1 MPVNYQSQGKKLMG
15 VVQLFRESLRTHR
28 HNFSSLFS
36 ISSLPALSSILFL
49 ILLLFLSK
57 TSFQY
62 SFLFSLL
69 KSLLYLAIFLLF
81 PLSTIAIVNQLK
93 DGSGTKKS
101 YKESLNL
108 LLPILLIYL
117 LLSILT
123 SGGFVF
129 LLIPG
134 LIFLTWFHLAPFT
147 LVYENERGIKALERS
162 KSLVRGRFFHIFFRL
177 LLLIVI
183 VAILAFLIPY
193 LISRLIASGELAI
206 FSGILVSL
214 SLSILYLP
222 FSLVYLHFIYKD
234 LVSLKAEEPSLER
247 VSLKNPLYLF
257 PTLCGFLI
265 LSFLLTISFLNIFWG
280 RDIAPINDS
289 DLRLTKV
296 FIAPKENAFYEL
308 KKATAKLHTEQL
320 NISSPQY
327 QYYKDLYEA
336 MLKGE
341 RLNTREAKEWIER
354 NEEALKYVDR
364 ALTRPH
370 YQLPYIADP
379 SRIAPNTLYRQ
390 LTAIRELARWCVI
403 KGNYLTVQGKGKEAL
418 SWYLKALRLGQMVED
433 SPRPAGLMQ
442 YLVGRATKEIALSGI
457 RNAMDKINFS
467 PKELKSI
474 ANALKRFEENTEA
487 LRKALQMEYM
497 VVANYIDL
505 HTKNPQ
511 KYPLISFQ
519 GEEERKCC
527 SKRMLLKWSFLPNE
541 TKKLFHDRFLHMI
554 ENAGKLYK
562 DVDFR
567 AIRGEESEIEEG
579 RSCSLF
585 LRGFQDFYKDIIKP
599 IFTRNWLG
607 KDSSREEL
615 LFTDIAFEQPSLE
628 KFSLRATET
637 ILALKAYKLEKG
649 KLPSNLSDLVPTY
662 LSQMPID
669 PFDGKPLR
677 YSREKM
683 LVYCVGKDLKDSG
696 AINIRKTYTPWGVRM
711 VEEKE
716 LSEMDDPAIRIK
728 L

>member
-1 MPVNYQSQGKKLMG
+1 
-15 VVQLFRESLRTHR
+15 
-28 HNFSSLFS
+28 
-36 ISSLPALSSILFL
+36 
-49 ILLLFLSK
+49 
-57 TSFQY
+57 
-62 SFLFSLL
+62 
-69 KSLLYLAIFLLF
+69 
-81 PLSTIAIVNQLK
+81 
-93 DGSGTKKS
+93 
-101 YKESLNL
+101 
-108 LLPILLIYL
+108 
-117 LLSILT
+117 LLS
-123 SGGFVF
+123 
-129 LLIPG
+129 
-134 LIFLTWFHLAPFT
+134 
-147 LVYENERGIKALERS
+147 
-162 KSLVRGRFFHIFFRL
+162 FF
-177 LLLIVI
+177 
-183 VAILAFLIPY
+183 
-193 LISRLIASGELAI
+193 
-206 FSGILVSL
+206 
-214 SLSILYLP
+214 YLP
-222 FSLVYLHFIYKD
+222 FSLVYLHLVYKE
-234 LVSLKAEEPSLER
+234 LVSLKAEEPSLVR

-296 FIAPKENAFYEL
+296 SIPKEENAIYDLMKTSE
-308 KKATAKLHTEQL
+308 KLHTEQL

-341 RLNTREAKEWIER
+341 RLNTRVAREWIEK
-354 NEEALKYVDR
+354 NDEALKYVDR

-379 SRIAPNTLYRQ
+379 SRITPNILYRQ
-390 LTAIRELARWCVI
+390 LTAIRELARWCII
-403 KGNYLTVQGKGKEAL
+403 KGNYLTVQGKEAL
-418 SWYLKALRLGQMVED
+418 SWYLKALKLGQMVED

-442 YLVGRATKEIALSGI
+442 YLVGRATKEIALNGI
-457 RNAMDKINFS
+457 RNAMNKINLS

-474 ANALKRFEENTEA
+474 ANALKRFEDNTEA

-519 GEEERKCC
+519 GDEERKCC
-527 SKRMLLKWSFLPNE
+527 SEGMLLKWSFLPNE
-541 TKKLFHDRFLHMI
+541 TKKLFHDRFLHMM

-562 DVDFR
+562 EVDFR
-567 AIRGEESEIEEG
+567 SIKGEESEGGVG

-585 LRGFQDFYKDIIKP
+585 LCGFQDFYKDIIKP

-615 LFTDIAFEQPSLE
+615 LFTDIAFEQPCLE

-637 ILALKAYKLEKG
+637 ILALKAYKMEKR

-683 LVYCVGKDLKDSG
+683 LIYCVGKDLKDSG
-696 AINIRKTYTPWGVRM
+696 AVNIRKIYTPWGVRM

>member
-1 MPVNYQSQGKKLMG
+1 
-15 VVQLFRESLRTHR
+15 
-28 HNFSSLFS
+28 
-36 ISSLPALSSILFL
+36 
-49 ILLLFLSK
+49 
-57 TSFQY
+57 
-62 SFLFSLL
+62 
-69 KSLLYLAIFLLF
+69 
-81 PLSTIAIVNQLK
+81 
-93 DGSGTKKS
+93 
-101 YKESLNL
+101 
-108 LLPILLIYL
+108 
-117 LLSILT
+117 
-123 SGGFVF
+123 
-129 LLIPG
+129 
-134 LIFLTWFHLAPFT
+134 
-147 LVYENERGIKALERS
+147 
-162 KSLVRGRFFHIFFRL
+162 VRF
-177 LLLIVI
+177 
-183 VAILAFLIPY
+183 
-193 LISRLIASGELAI
+193 
-206 FSGILVSL
+206 
-214 SLSILYLP
+214 
-222 FSLVYLHFIYKD
+222 
-234 LVSLKAEEPSLER
+234 
-247 VSLKNPLYLF
+247 SLKNPLYLF

-296 FIAPKENAFYEL
+296 FIAPEENAFYDL
-308 KKATAKLHTEQL
+308 KKATEKLHTEQL

-341 RLNTREAKEWIER
+341 RLNTREAREWIEK
-354 NEEALKYVDR
+354 NEEALKYIDM

-379 SRIAPNTLYRQ
+379 SRITPSTLYRQ
-390 LTAIRELARWCVI
+390 LTAIRELVRWCVI

-418 SWYLKALRLGQMVED
+418 SWYLKALRLGQIVED

-442 YLVGRATKEIALSGI
+442 YLVGRATKEIALNGI
-457 RNAMDKINFS
+457 RNAMDKIKLS
-467 PKELKSI
+467 ADELESF
-474 ANALKRFEENTEA
+474 ANTLKRFEDNTEA

-497 VVANYIDL
+497 VVANYLDL

-527 SKRMLLKWSFLPNE
+527 SERMLLKWSFLPNE
-541 TKKLFHDRFLHMI
+541 TKKLFHDRFLHMM

-567 AIRGEESEIEEG
+567 SIKGEESEGEVG

-585 LRGFQDFYKDIIKP
+585 LCGFQDFYKDIIKP

-615 LFTDIAFEQPSLE
+615 LFTDIAFEQPCLE

-649 KLPSNLSDLVPTY
+649 KLPSNLSDLVPAY
-662 LSQMPID
+662 LSQIPID

-677 YSREKM
+677 YSGEKM
-683 LVYCVGKDLKDSG
+683 IVYCVGKDLKDSG
-696 AINIRKTYTPWGVRM
+696 AVNIRKIYTPWGVRM

-716 LSEMDDPAIRIK
+716 LSEMDDPAIEIN